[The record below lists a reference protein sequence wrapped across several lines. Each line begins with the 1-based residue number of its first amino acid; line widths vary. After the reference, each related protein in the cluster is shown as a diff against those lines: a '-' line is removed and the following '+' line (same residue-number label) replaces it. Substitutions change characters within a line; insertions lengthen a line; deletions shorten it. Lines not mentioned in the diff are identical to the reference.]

1 MGKSLRKKPA
11 FQLLDIPNKLK
22 RQAKDAGETWMRE
35 GAFCSGCKE
44 RGTPAIVS
52 VRKDPKDNA
61 NYFFMLC
68 RTCVDAADKKAEEAA
83 AAEQTAVLTSM
94 MRRGKSELAEI
105 VEMAR
110 ENIQAGKDELD
121 AQKSEE
127 E

>member
-1 MGKSLRKKPA
+1 MSRSLRKTPA

-22 RQAKDAGETWMRE
+22 RQAKNAGETWMRE
-35 GAFCSGCKE
+35 GAFCSTCKE

-52 VRKDPKDNA
+52 VRKDSKDNA

-68 RTCVDAADKKAEEAA
+68 RTCVDVADKKAEEAA
-83 AAEQTAVLTSM
+83 AAVPTSM

-121 AQKSEE
+121 AQNSEE